1 MRGLKEFPINNS
13 EMKLLKLK
21 VCTWVMVI
29 YHSFLSIVEVTW
41 GDIGSSKMWL
51 RVKTILDL

>member
-41 GDIGSSKMWL
+41 GDIGSLKMWL
-51 RVKTILDL
+51 RV